1 MPTSLG
7 NMMRRLRELF
17 AKDSS
22 LDLHRIES
30 LEAYGAFVARQGSGD
45 GTLEAGLAALHP
57 DRDFTVPGHCWVD
70 DAAVGFKMDY
80 LFAQD
85 LGDRRIPNWRERMA
99 CPVCGMNNRQ
109 RAGLHVAT
117 RALRLGT
124 RSRVYITEQVS
135 SGYAAMAARHPL
147 LIGSEFV
154 APGAAPGS
162 INANGIRH
170 EDLMNLSLPDG
181 SVDAILTFDV
191 LEHVPDYERALS
203 ECHRVL
209 APGGALIFSI
219 PFMQGTR
226 ETRTRA
232 RFDASGQLVHLH
244 PPAYHGDPLRPEA
257 GVLCFHDFGWDI
269 LASARAAGFFHATAL
284 AYHSMRFGY
293 LGGWQLL
300 FEARK
305 R

>member
-1 MPTSLG
+1 MRFIRRVLG
-7 NMMRRLRELF
+7 NGPRLRLQ
-17 AKDSS
+17 
-22 LDLHRIES
+22 RMES
-30 LEAYGAFVARQGSGD
+30 LEAYRAFVARPGSGD
-45 GTLEAGLAALHP
+45 GSLEAELAARHP
-57 DRDFTVPGHCWVD
+57 DREFTVPGHCWVD
-70 DAAVGFKMDY
+70 GVQVEFAMDY
-80 LFAQD
+80 LFAAD
-85 LGDRRIPNWRERMA
+85 LGDRKIPNWRERMV

-109 RAGLHVAT
+109 RAGLHVASE
-117 RALRLGT
+117 ALSLDR

-154 APGAAPGS
+154 GPDVAPGS
-162 INANGIRH
+162 TNERGVRH
-170 EDLMNLSLPDG
+170 EDLMRLSLPDR

-191 LEHVPDYERALS
+191 LEHVPDYRRALS
-203 ECHRVL
+203 ECQRVL
-209 APGGALIFSI
+209 APGGALLFSI
-219 PFMQGTR
+219 PFMQDAL

-232 RFDASGQLVHLH
+232 RFDASGRLVHLH

-269 LASARAAGFFHATAL
+269 LDAVRAAGFSSAAAL
-284 AYHSMRFGY
+284 AYHSLEFGY

-305 R
+305 RGR